1 MIYMYIQYTCIYIY
15 NIIYIQA
22 HHVYVYTFNIV
33 CIVSEAIEATNNMK
47 AGIFLILRVTTI
59 PVIIT

>member
-1 MIYMYIQYTCIYIY
+1 M
-15 NIIYIQA
+15 
-22 HHVYVYTFNIV
+22 YVYTFNIV